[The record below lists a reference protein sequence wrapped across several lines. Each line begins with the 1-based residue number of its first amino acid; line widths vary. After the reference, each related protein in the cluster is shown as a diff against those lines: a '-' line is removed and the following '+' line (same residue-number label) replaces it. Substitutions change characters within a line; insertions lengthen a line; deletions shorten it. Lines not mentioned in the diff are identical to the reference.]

1 MVHST
6 LVRLRA
12 AFSLGGL
19 TVPELVRR
27 TGKVIVQHEIMT
39 RAAAVSFYAM
49 LAAVPFLALI
59 LTFAIQLLPDRL
71 LADGTQGS
79 TSPMV
84 QAFEQTLRTLPAE
97 AYQVIQDQITR
108 IQQQPPVGL
117 ISVGLAILLW
127 LASSLFL
134 AIIDSMNVIYGV
146 VETRPFWKLRL
157 TAIVMTIIQAIILV
171 GSLVAIV
178 AWPLILRAFGL
189 SGYEMTAYLITF
201 AKWAI
206 VFVVVLLSFAL
217 TYFVG
222 PDAEQSWEWITPGSL
237 VGAPLFL
244 LSSWGFRVYV
254 QNWGNYDKTYGS
266 LGGVMVLLFWFWI
279 SSLIMLS
286 AAEMNKVIENAS
298 PLGKF
303 HGQKVDPGAAPDFQ
317 AMIPHPASESSD
329 RG

>member
-59 LTFAIQLLPDRL
+59 LTFVVQLLPDRL

-79 TSPMV
+79 TNPIV

-178 AWPLILRAFGL
+178 AWP
-189 SGYEMTAYLITF
+189 
-201 AKWAI
+201 
-206 VFVVVLLSFAL
+206 
-217 TYFVG
+217 
-222 PDAEQSWEWITPGSL
+222 
-237 VGAPLFL
+237 
-244 LSSWGFRVYV
+244 
-254 QNWGNYDKTYGS
+254 
-266 LGGVMVLLFWFWI
+266 
-279 SSLIMLS
+279 
-286 AAEMNKVIENAS
+286 
-298 PLGKF
+298 
-303 HGQKVDPGAAPDFQ
+303 
-317 AMIPHPASESSD
+317 
-329 RG
+329 

>member
-1 MVHST
+1 
-6 LVRLRA
+6 
-12 AFSLGGL
+12 
-19 TVPELVRR
+19 
-27 TGKVIVQHEIMT
+27 
-39 RAAAVSFYAM
+39 
-49 LAAVPFLALI
+49 
-59 LTFAIQLLPDRL
+59 
-71 LADGTQGS
+71 
-79 TSPMV
+79 
-84 QAFEQTLRTLPAE
+84 
-97 AYQVIQDQITR
+97 
-108 IQQQPPVGL
+108 
-117 ISVGLAILLW
+117 
-127 LASSLFL
+127 
-134 AIIDSMNVIYGV
+134 MNVIYGV

-189 SGYEMTAYLITF
+189 SGYEMTAYLITL
-201 AKWAI
+201 AKWVI

-303 HGQKVDPGAAPDFQ
+303 QGQKVDPGTAPDFQ
-317 AMIPHPASESSD
+317 AMIPQPASGASD
-329 RG
+329 HA